1 MRAVLAACAVVVS
14 IPAAALL
21 GLYAWQTFVVLA
33 LNGLLP

>member
-1 MRAVLAACAVVVS
+1 MRCIIAACMLVVS

-21 GLYAWQTFVVLA
+21 ALYAWQTYVVLA